1 MLKDG
6 GQKGER
12 SCGAPSP
19 SRALLRP
26 SAFAAFCGKDAVHQ
40 TDDHNQSEKAPNSEE
55 KTEPFPYPAPHAQ
68 QHPNLTSPILNPVDA
83 LVFLDCSSGTTGA
96 PKGICCPHRGAVH
109 SYHHRLVNFPY
120 SEGDREACHVFFV
133 WELLRPLLGGM
144 DSAGGVAVPLYVIP
158 DDHIY
163 DPPRCHYR
171 GVLSLLL
178 PVAYLRLLC
187 VKQCSPPFLI

>member
-1 MLKDG
+1 MHCCA
-6 GQKGER
+6 R
-12 SCGAPSP
+12 AP
-19 SRALLRP
+19 LLP
-26 SAFAAFCGKDAVHQ
+26 FAAKTQFIKPTITINQKRPQ
-40 TDDHNQSEKAPNSEE
+40 TPKKKQS
-55 KTEPFPYPAPHAQ
+55 PFLIPPPPAPHAQ

-163 DPPRCHYR
+163 DPPRCHYA
-171 GVLSLLL
+171 
-178 PVAYLRLLC
+178 AYFRCFCQWHTCGCFVSNNARLR
-187 VKQCSPPFLI
+187 S